1 MCIRDRHN
9 FLQCLTVDNLLAWY
23 GLGGRNNITENEF
36 HEVVPG
42 LTYLLEL
49 PKSTKTVNCTKFMAN
64 VTAVKPDF
72 YDKFIEKHGAVS
84 EEHIGHLLHSIN
96 QTIGTHLTNTKVR
109 LFYEA

>member
-1 MCIRDRHN
+1 
-9 FLQCLTVDNLLAWY
+9 
-23 GLGGRNNITENEF
+23 
-36 HEVVPG
+36 
-42 LTYLLEL
+42 
-49 PKSTKTVNCTKFMAN
+49 MAN